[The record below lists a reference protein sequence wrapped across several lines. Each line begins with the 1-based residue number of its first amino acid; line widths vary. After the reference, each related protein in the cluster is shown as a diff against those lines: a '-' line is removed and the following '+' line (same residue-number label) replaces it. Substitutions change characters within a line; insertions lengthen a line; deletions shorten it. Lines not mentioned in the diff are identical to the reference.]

1 MNDSFIETTSVSWF
15 GRIKRSVGGVVI
27 GVLLIVGMVFL
38 LFWNEGRAVQT
49 AKSLAEGSA
58 AVVSVSAD
66 AVDPANEGKLV
77 HVSGPVTTTAMP
89 TDGDFGI
96 SQESVRLVRTAEMYQ
111 WKESSKSETKTKI
124 GGGEETVTTYSYSK
138 EWDDDAIDSSSF
150 KQPSGH
156 ANPSMEITSRSFQ
169 IPDGKLGAFTLHT
182 PVIDKIYGGDNLP
195 VPADQVDKIDA
206 AYGGNQR
213 VSVVDGRIFLGF
225 NPTAPVIGD
234 YRISYEYVPIG
245 IISVIGQQIGALFS
259 PYQTIA
265 GDQLLMVDTGNV
277 PADKM
282 FADAISTNIM
292 ITWILRL
299 VGLVLLILGF
309 SMLLAPIAVL
319 ADFLPFLGSMVRM
332 GTGLIALLL
341 GIFVGATTI
350 AVAWFFYRPVLAIG
364 IFAVGALIAA
374 GIIYLGRRRRAA
386 VVAPAQSATPP
397 PAAPPPAGGTMTASK
412 W

>member
-1 MNDSFIETTSVSWF
+1 
-15 GRIKRSVGGVVI
+15 
-27 GVLLIVGMVFL
+27 LIVGMVFL

-49 AKSLAEGSA
+49 AKSLAEGAA

-66 AVDPANEGKLV
+66 AVDAANEGKLV
-77 HVSGPVTTTAMP
+77 HVSGPVTTTTVPA
-89 TDGDFGI
+89 DSDFGI

-111 WKESSKSETKTKI
+111 WKESSKSETKTKV

-138 EWDDDAIDSSSF
+138 EWDDDEIQSSDF

-156 ANPSMEITSRSFQ
+156 ANPSMEIRSRSIQ
-169 IPDGKLGAFTLHT
+169 IPDGKLGAFTLDT
-182 PVIDKIYGGDNLP
+182 PVIDKIYGGKNLP
-195 VPADQVDKIDA
+195 ISADQLEKIDA

-234 YRISYEYVPIG
+234 YRITYEYVPIG
-245 IISVIGQQIGALFS
+245 IISVIGRQIGALFS
-259 PYQTIA
+259 PYQTVA
-265 GDQLLMVDTGNV
+265 GDQLLMVDTGSV

-292 ITWILRL
+292 VTWVLRL
-299 VGLVLLILGF
+299 VGLVLLVIGFALLMAPLG
-309 SMLLAPIAVL
+309 VL
-319 ADFLPFLGSMVRM
+319 ADFLPFLGSIVRM
-332 GTGLIALLL
+332 GTGFIAFLLAVL
-341 GIFVGATTI
+341 VGTTTI

-364 IFAVGALIAA
+364 IFAAGALIAA
-374 GIIYLGRRRRAA
+374 GTIYLGRRRRAA
-386 VVAPAQSATPP
+386 VVV
-397 PAAPPPAGGTMTASK
+397 AAPSTPAVAGAAQTASK